1 MKQHY
6 HTWYQGICL
15 NCGAN
20 QRTVLAEQK
29 AKGLDAQRAKR
40 ARKRSLRT
48 ANASEADDTWTIN
61 PLIHTGGAK

>member
-20 QRTVLAEQK
+20 QRKTLAEQK
-29 AKGLDAQRAKR
+29 AKGLDARRAKR
-40 ARKRSLRT
+40 RARKQQ
-48 ANASEADDTWTIN
+48 ASEADDTWTIN